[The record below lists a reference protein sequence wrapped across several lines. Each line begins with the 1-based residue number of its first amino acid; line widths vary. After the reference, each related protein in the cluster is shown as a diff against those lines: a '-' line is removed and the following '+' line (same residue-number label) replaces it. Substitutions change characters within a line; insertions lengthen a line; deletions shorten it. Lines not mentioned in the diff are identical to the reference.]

1 MQPFNLRQLAG
12 QLKQPLPVVKD
23 QQAFGRLALSGRFD
37 GGVGELKLSQLQAQ
51 LDDALMTGE
60 VSLKGLPEEPAIGFN
75 LKVDELNVDRYM
87 PLTPEPAGGPVA
99 VSEAGRP
106 GAEEVV
112 VPVDAIRKLNLDG
125 SLAVDKLTIANAA
138 LSQARLSLK
147 ANAGVLRAAPVAANL
162 YEGRFSGD
170 IELDVNPAIPSLSFN
185 SSLKDIQVE
194 PLFQDVTG
202 QARVRGKGDFSAA
215 LSTAGGASAALK
227 HNLEGRIGMSFNE
240 VAIIG
245 FDLGKHLRQWRRF
258 KAGAPLSLEVKRTEA
273 TGLSELSG
281 HAVAQAG
288 IFRMDDLQAKAPAFR
303 LTGKGVLANLRNDAI
318 NYRLDLK
325 VADTGIGVGG
335 KELSELLGV
344 DLPVDI
350 KGPLDDP

>member
-1 MQPFNLRQLAG
+1 
-12 QLKQPLPVVKD
+12 
-23 QQAFGRLALSGRFD
+23 
-37 GGVGELKLSQLQAQ
+37 
-51 LDDALMTGE
+51 
-60 VSLKGLPEEPAIGFN
+60 
-75 LKVDELNVDRYM
+75 M
-87 PLTPEPAGGPVA
+87 PLTPEPAGQPAATPQGPQP
-99 VSEAGRP
+99 EA
-106 GAEEVV
+106 EVV

-170 IELDVNPAIPSLSFN
+170 IELDVNPAIPRLSFN

-215 LSTAGGASAALK
+215 LSTAGGASAVLK

-273 TGLSELSG
+273 TDLSELSG

-318 NYRLDLK
+318 DYRLDLK

-350 KGPLDDP
+350 KGPLDDPKVELHWGRALAALFANQIMDLIPLPNVPAILGADEAKDDEAKDDEKDKGTGLAPVDKLLKKGVNKILKKKD